1 MRQYCG
7 SRLRRKWEQS
17 SSSLAS
23 QAVTGRGPSIGGQ
36 AAPVSRLDTAGL
48 ANSPPAIQLRR
59 RRRIANTIVSHQALA

>member
-1 MRQYCG
+1 
-7 SRLRRKWEQS
+7 
-17 SSSLAS
+17 LAS
-23 QAVTGRGPSIGGQ
+23 QAVTGRGPSSGGQ